1 MTQWNGEWHPFAERF
16 PLMSE
21 PELRDLAES
30 IRENGQREPCVVNS
44 AGLGIDGRNRVAAC
58 GIAGVEPQWVVDDG
72 DPIRLILDRNT
83 RRRQMST
90 GAQAMAVAWGL
101 KELGLREN
109 GRWKRGS
116 VPAAPDNAKVSDS
129 DRAWPQAMQK
139 AGIILDWRDDLANRV
154 ISGALALDDAYRQAQ
169 EKRQQDEAMAAK
181 LRRLP
186 QDLRALVE
194 AGSRDLDG
202 ALREADQRR
211 LVHDIDELREA
222 DGAPPP
228 SFAERVADGGL
239 SWQEAAS
246 LAEQWQQE
254 RDESIKRD
262 QERLRELNVAW
273 RVIHSVA
280 MNPNRPYTTEV
291 LAGLGEAD
299 REVLKRI
306 LSETGVSS

>member
-1 MTQWNGEWHPFAERF
+1 MGDWTGEWHAYAERF

-30 IRENGQREPCVVNS
+30 IRENGQREPCVMNS

-58 GIAGVEPQWVVDDG
+58 GIAGVEPTWVVDDG
-72 DPIRLILDRNT
+72 DPVRIILDRNT

-90 GAQAMAVAWGL
+90 GARAMAVAVGL
-101 KELGLREN
+101 KALRLREN

-116 VPAAPDNAKVSDS
+116 VPASPDNGSSSNSDTWQAAMK
-129 DRAWPQAMQK
+129 RAGAV
-139 AGIILDWRDDLANRV
+139 LDWREDLADAV
-154 ISGALALDDAYRQAQ
+154 IAGGTALDEAYRLAQ
-169 EKRQQDEAMAAK
+169 QKKEEDEAAAAK
-181 LRRLP
+181 LARLP

-194 AGSRDLDG
+194 AGSRDLDD
-202 ALREADQRR
+202 ALRETEHRR
-211 LVHDIDELREA
+211 VVAEIDKLRDA

-246 LAEQWQQE
+246 LGQEWQQE
-254 RDESIKRD
+254 RTESIKRD

-273 RVIHSVA
+273 RVIRSVA
-280 MNPNRPYTTEV
+280 ANLNRPYASEV
-291 LAGLGEAD
+291 LSGLTEAD
-299 REVLKRI
+299 RKTLERI
-306 LSETGVSS
+306 ISEAGVAS